1 MLLKLLTRILGYLV
15 LLALALVFL
24 FFADDIF
31 IYREPDPLGIIKE
44 AEKEIANIDFSRH
57 ASKLEQELDI
67 EVGVKERPKPEP
79 PPKPAPSAGAGG
91 SGSSA
96 GGAVGKEQQM
106 VNLINQARTNSGLPP
121 LQVSSQ
127 LTNAARA
134 KSRDMINNNYFSHTS
149 PTFGSFTNLLSQYGV
164 SYRSAA
170 ENLAMNSNGSVTG
183 AHDMLMASPGHRTNI
198 LGSSYSHVGV
208 GIQVRSDG
216 SHFYTQLFV
225 GY

>member
-1 MLLKLLTRILGYLV
+1 MI
-15 LLALALVFL
+15 
-24 FFADDIF
+24 
-31 IYREPDPLGIIKE
+31 
-44 AEKEIANIDFSRH
+44 
-57 ASKLEQELDI
+57 
-67 EVGVKERPKPEP
+67 
-79 PPKPAPSAGAGG
+79 
-91 SGSSA
+91 
-96 GGAVGKEQQM
+96 
-106 VNLINQARTNSGLPP
+106 NLINQARANAGLPP

-134 KSRDMINNNYFSHTS
+134 KSRDMIEKNYFSHTS
-149 PTFGSFTNLLSQYGV
+149 PTYGSFTNLLNQYGV

-198 LGSSYSHVGV
+198 LGGSYSLVGV
-208 GIQVRSDG
+208 GIQVRIDG

>member
-1 MLLKLLTRILGYLV
+1 MLLKLIVRIIGFLC

-31 IYREPDPLGIIKE
+31 IYREQEPAGLLKE
-44 AEKEIANIDFSRH
+44 AEIKSQTIDFSVYVG
-57 ASKLEQELDI
+57 KLEQELNI

-79 PPKPAPSAGAGG
+79 KPAPAASGSG
-91 SGSSA
+91 SGSST
-96 GGAVGKEQQM
+96 GGAAAKEQQM
-106 VNLINQARTNSGLPP
+106 VNLINQARANAGLPP

-134 KSRDMINNNYFSHTS
+134 KSRDMIEKNYFSHTS
-149 PTFGSFTNLLSQYGV
+149 PTYGSFTNLLNQYGV

-183 AHDMLMASPGHRTNI
+183 AHDMLMGSPGHRTNI
-198 LGSSYSHVGV
+198 LGGSYSLVGV

>member
-1 MLLKLLTRILGYLV
+1 MLMKLIKRTIGFFGLF
-15 LLALALVFL
+15 ALALVFL

-31 IYREPDPLGIIKE
+31 IYREPEPAGLLKE
-44 AEKEIANIDFSRH
+44 AEMKSQVIDFSFH
-57 ASKLEQELDI
+57 VSKLEQELDF
-67 EVGVKERPKPEP
+67 EVGPKERPKPEP
-79 PPKPAPSAGAGG
+79 KPAPTASGSG
-91 SGSSA
+91 SGSSSS
-96 GGAVGKEQQM
+96 GAAAKEQQM
-106 VNLINQARTNSGLPP
+106 VGLINQARANAGLPP

-134 KSRDMINNNYFSHTS
+134 KSRDMIEKNYFSHTS
-149 PTFGSFTNLLSQYGV
+149 PTYGSFTDLLNHFGI

-183 AHDMLMASPGHRTNI
+183 AHDLLMASPGHRTNI
-198 LGSSYSHVGV
+198 LGGSYSLVGV

>member
-1 MLLKLLTRILGYLV
+1 MLLRLLTRILGYLG

-31 IYREPDPLGIIKE
+31 IYREPDPPGIIKE
-44 AEKEIANIDFSRH
+44 AEMESASIDFSQH
-57 ASKLEQELDI
+57 TSKLEQELDI
-67 EVGVKERPKPEP
+67 EVGVKERPKPL
-79 PPKPAPSAGAGG
+79 PKPAPSAGVGG
-91 SGSSA
+91 SGNSA
-96 GGAVGKEQQM
+96 GGAAGKEQQL
-106 VNLINQARTNSGLPP
+106 VNLINQARANAGLPP

-134 KSRDMINNNYFSHTS
+134 KSRDMIDKNYFSHTS
-149 PTFGSFTNLLSQYGV
+149 PTYGSFTDLLRHFGI

-198 LGSSYSHVGV
+198 LGGSYSHVGV
-208 GIQVRSDG
+208 GIQVRGDG

>member
-1 MLLKLLTRILGYLV
+1 MLLKLTARITGFLG

-31 IYREPDPLGIIKE
+31 IYRVPEPAGMLKE
-44 AEKEIANIDFSRH
+44 AEIESQDIEFSFYFG
-57 ASKLEQELDI
+57 KLEQELNI

-79 PPKPAPSAGAGG
+79 KPTPAASG
-91 SGSSA
+91 SGS
-96 GGAVGKEQQM
+96 GGATTKEQQM
-106 VNLINQARTNSGLPP
+106 VNLINQARANAGLPP
-121 LQVSSQ
+121 LKVSSQ

-134 KSRDMINNNYFSHTS
+134 KSRDMIDKNYFSHTS
-149 PTFGSFTNLLSQYGV
+149 PTYGSFTNLLDRYGV

-170 ENLAMNSNGSVTG
+170 ENLAMNSNGSVTA
-183 AHDMLMASPGHRTNI
+183 AHDMLMGSPGHRVNI
-198 LGSSYSHVGV
+198 LGSSYSLIGV

>member
-1 MLLKLLTRILGYLV
+1 MIVKIIARIISLLCLFI
-15 LLALALVFL
+15 LALTLL

-31 IYREPDPLGIIKE
+31 IYREPEPAEILQE
-44 AEKEIANIDFSRH
+44 AEMDSEVIDFSVH
-57 ASKLEQELDI
+57 ASQLEKELEI

-79 PPKPAPSAGAGG
+79 KPAPTT
-91 SGSSA
+91 SGSSS
-96 GGAVGKEQQM
+96 GGATAKEQQM
-106 VNLINQARTNSGLPP
+106 VSLINQARANAGLSP

-134 KSRDMINNNYFSHTS
+134 KSRDMIEKNYFSHTS
-149 PTFGSFTNLLSQYGV
+149 PTYGSFTDLLRHYGV

-170 ENLAMNSNGSVTG
+170 ENLAMNSNGSVSG

-198 LGSSYSHVGV
+198 LGGSYSHVGV

-216 SHFYTQLFV
+216 SHFYTQLFI

>member
-1 MLLKLLTRILGYLV
+1 MKSQV
-15 LLALALVFL
+15 
-24 FFADDIF
+24 
-31 IYREPDPLGIIKE
+31 
-44 AEKEIANIDFSRH
+44 IDFSFH
-57 ASKLEQELDI
+57 VSKLEQELDF
-67 EVGVKERPKPEP
+67 EVGPKERPKPEP
-79 PPKPAPSAGAGG
+79 KPAPTASGSG
-91 SGSSA
+91 SGSSSS
-96 GGAVGKEQQM
+96 GAAAKEQQM
-106 VNLINQARTNSGLPP
+106 VGLINQARANAGLPP

-134 KSRDMINNNYFSHTS
+134 KSRDMIEKNYFSHTS
-149 PTFGSFTNLLSQYGV
+149 PTYGSFTDLLNHFGI

-183 AHDMLMASPGHRTNI
+183 AHDLLMASPGHRTNI
-198 LGSSYSHVGV
+198 LGGSYSLVGV

>member
-1 MLLKLLTRILGYLV
+1 MKLIKRTIGFFGLF
-15 LLALALVFL
+15 ALALVFL

-31 IYREPDPLGIIKE
+31 IYREPEPAGLLKE
-44 AEKEIANIDFSRH
+44 AEMKSQVIDFSFH
-57 ASKLEQELDI
+57 VSKLEQELDF
-67 EVGVKERPKPEP
+67 EVGPKERPKPEP
-79 PPKPAPSAGAGG
+79 KPAPTASGSG
-91 SGSSA
+91 SGSSSS
-96 GGAVGKEQQM
+96 GAAAKEQQM
-106 VNLINQARTNSGLPP
+106 VGLINQARANAGLPP

-134 KSRDMINNNYFSHTS
+134 KSRDMIEKNYFSHTS
-149 PTFGSFTNLLSQYGV
+149 PTYGSFTDLLNHFGI

-183 AHDMLMASPGHRTNI
+183 AHDLLMASPGHRTNI
-198 LGSSYSHVGV
+198 LGGSYSLVGV

>member
-1 MLLKLLTRILGYLV
+1 MLLKLIVRIIGFLC

-31 IYREPDPLGIIKE
+31 IYREQEPAGLLKE
-44 AEKEIANIDFSRH
+44 AEMKSQTIDFSDQIR
-57 ASKLEQELDI
+57 KLEQELNI

-79 PPKPAPSAGAGG
+79 APAASG
-91 SGSSA
+91 SGSGS
-96 GGAVGKEQQM
+96 GTVGATAKEQQM
-106 VNLINQARTNSGLPP
+106 VNLINQARANAGLPP

-134 KSRDMINNNYFSHTS
+134 KSRDMIDKNYFSHTS
-149 PTFGSFTNLLSQYGV
+149 PTYGSFTNLLDRYGV

-198 LGSSYSHVGV
+198 LGGSYSLVGV

>member
-1 MLLKLLTRILGYLV
+1 MLLKLLTRILGYLA

-31 IYREPDPLGIIKE
+31 IYREPDPPGIIKE
-44 AEKEIANIDFSRH
+44 AEKESASIDFSRH

-79 PPKPAPSAGAGG
+79 PKRAPAAAPGTGG
-91 SGSSA
+91 GT
-96 GGAVGKEQQM
+96 GGAAAKEQQM
-106 VNLINQARTNSGLPP
+106 VNLINQARANAGLPP

-149 PTFGSFTNLLSQYGV
+149 PTYGSFTNLLSQYGV

-170 ENLAMNSNGSVTG
+170 ENLAMNSNGSVAG
-183 AHDMLMASPGHRTNI
+183 AHDMLMGSPGHRVNI
-198 LGSSYSHVGV
+198 LGGSYSLIGV